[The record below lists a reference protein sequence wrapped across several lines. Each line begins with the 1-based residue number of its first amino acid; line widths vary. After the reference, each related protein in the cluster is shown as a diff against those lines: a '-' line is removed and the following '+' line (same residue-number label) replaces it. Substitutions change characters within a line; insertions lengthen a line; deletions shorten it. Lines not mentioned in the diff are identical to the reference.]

1 MKILFVGAEAVPF
14 ISTGG
19 LGDVLGSL
27 PQAVA
32 TSEPGAD
39 VRVILPLYKKIR
51 EKFDD
56 KLEFIGSTTVA
67 LSWRNQYCGLFKCEY
82 GGVTYYFIDNEY
94 YFKRNSVYGDF
105 DDAERFA
112 FYGKAVLEIM
122 SLIGFY
128 PDILHANDWQS
139 AMSVIYLKRKYY
151 LKQYYRDIK
160 TIYTIHNIDYQ
171 GVFSMSI
178 LNDVFGLDSLGDR
191 SIVEYNGSINLTKG
205 ALVCTDR
212 ISTVSQK
219 YANEIQTEF
228 YSSGLHYVLHLYSGK
243 LSGIVNGIDV
253 DYYNPDTD
261 DVIAEQFNSLDIS
274 GKAECKRLLQEM
286 CGLEQNPDVPVVSMI
301 SRLASHKGF
310 DLVKFILPEMLNLGI
325 QFVLLGTGEY
335 ELEEYFKTI
344 QYRYPDK
351 VKIFLEFNKD
361 LSKKI
366 YAGSDIFLMPSKSEP
381 CGLSQ
386 MIASRYGSVPVV
398 RETGG
403 LYDTIKPYNK
413 YTGEG
418 NGFTFANYN
427 AHEMK
432 DAVARAV
439 ELYKNKGKWSA
450 LCKKVMETDFS
461 WNVSAE
467 KYLEL
472 YREIADEY

>member
-1 MKILFVGAEAVPF
+1 MKLLFVGAEAVPYV
-14 ISTGG
+14 STGG

-27 PQAVA
+27 PQAVKA
-32 TSEPGAD
+32 ANPNMD
-39 VRVILPLYKKIR
+39 VRVILPLYKKIK
-51 EKFDD
+51 EKFAGT
-56 KLEFIGSTTVA
+56 LEYVGYTTVE
-67 LSWRNQYCGLFKCEY
+67 LSWRKQYCGLFKCENN
-82 GGVTYYFIDNEY
+82 GVTYYFVDNEY
-94 YFKRNSVYGDF
+94 YFKRDSVYGDF

-112 FYGKAVLEIM
+112 FYGKAVLDVM
-122 SLIGFY
+122 PLIDFY
-128 PDILHANDWQS
+128 PDILHTNDWQS

-151 LKQYYRDIK
+151 LEPYYRDIK

-171 GVFSMSI
+171 GIFSMSI
-178 LNDVFGLDSLGDR
+178 LGDVFGLDNDDR
-191 SIVEYNGSINLTKG
+191 SIVEYNGCINLTKG

-212 ISTVSQK
+212 ISTVSQR
-219 YANEIQTEF
+219 YAEEIQTEF
-228 YSSGLHYVLHLYSGK
+228 YSSGLHYVLHLYGGK

-253 DYYNPDTD
+253 NYYNPKNDE
-261 DVIAEQFNSLDIS
+261 VIASKFDSNNLK
-274 GKAECKRLLQEM
+274 GKAECKRVLQEM
-286 CGLEQNPDVPVVSMI
+286 CGLKQDAGVPVVSMI
-301 SRLASHKGF
+301 SRLAAHKGF

-325 QFVLLGTGEY
+325 QFVLLGTGER

-344 QYRYPDK
+344 QYRYPDQ

-386 MIASRYGSVPVV
+386 MISSVYGAIPVV

-403 LYDTIKPYNK
+403 LYDTIKPYNE

-432 DAVARAV
+432 DAVGRAV
-439 ELYKNKGKWSA
+439 SLFGDKEKWNA
-450 LCKKVMETDFS
+450 LTKKVMETDFS
-461 WNVSAE
+461 WDVSAKE
-467 KYLEL
+467 YIKLYTEL
-472 YREIADEY
+472 SKEY

>member
-27 PQAVA
+27 PQAIA
-32 TSEPGAD
+32 SSNSNID
-39 VRVILPLYKKIR
+39 VRVVLPLYQKIK
-51 EKFDD
+51 EKYASE
-56 KLEFIGSTTVA
+56 LEYVGNTTVG
-67 LSWRNQYCGLFKCEY
+67 LSWRNQYCGIYKCEK
-82 GGVTYYFIDNEY
+82 GGVIYYFLDNEY
-94 YFKRNSVYGDF
+94 YFKRGSIYGDF

-112 FYGKAVLEIM
+112 FFGKAVLDIM
-122 SLIGFY
+122 PIIDFY
-128 PDILHANDWQS
+128 PDILHTNDWQS
-139 AMSVIYLKRKYY
+139 ATSVIYLKRKYHMNP
-151 LKQYYRDIK
+151 YYCDIK

-171 GVFSMSI
+171 GIYSMSI
-178 LNDVFGLDSLGDR
+178 LGDVFGLDCFGDR
-191 SIVEYNGSINLTKG
+191 SIVEYNGNINLTKG
-205 ALVCTDR
+205 AIVCADMV
-212 ISTVSQK
+212 STVSQK

-228 YSSGLHYVLHLYSGK
+228 YSSGLHYILHQYSDK
-243 LSGIVNGIDV
+243 ITGIVNGIDT
-253 DYYNPDTD
+253 DYYNPVNDT
-261 DVIAEQFNSLDIS
+261 VIASKFSSADMT
-274 GKAECKRLLQEM
+274 GKAECKRQLQEM
-286 CGLEQNPDVPVVSMI
+286 CGLEQNADVPVVSMI

-310 DLVKFILPEMLNLGI
+310 DLVKFILPEMLELGI

-344 QYRYPDK
+344 QARYPNN

-386 MIASRYGSVPVV
+386 MISSAYGAVPVV

-403 LYDTIKPYNK
+403 LYDTIKPYNM
-413 YTGEG
+413 YNGEG

-439 ELYKNKGKWSA
+439 ELYKDKKKWNA
-450 LCKKVMETDFS
+450 LVKKAMDTDFS

-467 KYLEL
+467 KYIEL
-472 YREIADEY
+472 YRNIANK

>member
-1 MKILFVGAEAVPF
+1 MKLLFVGAEAVPY

-27 PQAVA
+27 PQAVK
-32 TSEPGAD
+32 SAD
-39 VRVILPLYKKIR
+39 PKMEICVVLPLYKKIK
-51 EKFDD
+51 EKFESS
-56 KLEFIGSTTVA
+56 LEYVGNTTVE
-67 LSWRNQYCGLFKCEY
+67 LSWRNQYCGIFKCENN
-82 GGVTYYFIDNEY
+82 GVTYYFLDNEY
-94 YFKRNSVYGDF
+94 YFKRDSVYGDF

-112 FYGKAVLEIM
+112 FFGKAVLDVMPVID
-122 SLIGFY
+122 FY

-139 AMSVIYLKRKYY
+139 AMSIIYLKRKYY
-151 LKQYYRDIK
+151 LKPYYRDIK

-178 LNDVFGLDSLGDR
+178 LNDVFGLNGFGDE
-191 SIVEYNGSINLTKG
+191 SIVEYNGNINLTKG
-205 ALVCTDR
+205 AIVCTDK
-212 ISTVSQK
+212 ISTVSQR
-219 YANEIQTEF
+219 YADEIQTEF

-243 LSGIVNGIDV
+243 LCGIVNGIDV
-253 DYYNPDTD
+253 DYYNPACD
-261 DVIAEQFNSLDIS
+261 DVIASQFSIDDAT
-274 GKAECKRLLQEM
+274 GKDKCKKQLQEM
-286 CGLEQNPDVPVVSMI
+286 CGLEINPDIPVVSMI
-301 SRLASHKGF
+301 SRLATHKGF

-325 QFVLLGTGEY
+325 QFVLLGTGEP

-351 VKIFLEFNKD
+351 VKIFLEFNKE

-386 MIASRYGSVPVV
+386 MIASRYGTVPVV
-398 RETGG
+398 REAGG

-413 YTGEG
+413 FTCEG

-432 DAVARAV
+432 DAVSRAV
-439 ELYKNKGKWSA
+439 ELFRDKEKW
-450 LCKKVMETDFS
+450 LELRKKVMEVDFS
-461 WNVSAE
+461 WKASAD
-467 KYLEL
+467 KYIEL
-472 YREIADEY
+472 YKEVASEY